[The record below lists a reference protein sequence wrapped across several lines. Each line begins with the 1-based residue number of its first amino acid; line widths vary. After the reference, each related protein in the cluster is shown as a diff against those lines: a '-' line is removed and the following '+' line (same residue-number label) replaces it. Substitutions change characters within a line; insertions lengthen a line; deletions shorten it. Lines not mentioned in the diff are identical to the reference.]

1 MSSFNHIAVSEIPT
15 SYLLTTIPEIPPLY
29 SGHNNSIC
37 VYSISLEHIII
48 SQLVLAILFAPFKA
62 LFYHFREELD
72 MQ

>member
-1 MSSFNHIAVSEIPT
+1 M
-15 SYLLTTIPEIPPLY
+15 PEIPPLY